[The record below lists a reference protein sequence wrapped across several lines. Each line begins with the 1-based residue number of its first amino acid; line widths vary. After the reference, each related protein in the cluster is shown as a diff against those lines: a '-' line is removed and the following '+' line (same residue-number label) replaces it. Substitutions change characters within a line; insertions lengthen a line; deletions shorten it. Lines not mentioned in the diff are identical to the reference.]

1 MPPVPAAGDRG
12 SLSFSA
18 GFTSTFISGTPAGG
32 TFTWTVVRRRM
43 SKRLLEAGLVLGSS
57 KRLLEAGLVLVAGAR
72 GSDCFSMDFRTAEI
86 QGLRFSDFGAVVI
99 LASSDGTVADGHVWG
114 CFLAI
119 DFSRMPG

>member
-1 MPPVPAAGDRG
+1 MRERVLVSEIITLTSLDGAARSACTDALVGRGLLPTLASAELWEAVEPPVPA
-12 SLSFSA
+12 
-18 GFTSTFISGTPAGG
+18 
-32 TFTWTVVRRRM
+32 
-43 SKRLLEAGLVLGSS
+43 
-57 KRLLEAGLVLVAGAR
+57 AGAR

-99 LASSDGTVADGHVWG
+99 LASSDGTAADGHVWG